1 MIQCFN
7 SNWIIILSILISFI
21 IIKKIYNLLF
31 KKHHVH
37 NRKYIQSKYEVN
49 EKMLP
54 TIAAYY
60 VGLN

>member
-1 MIQCFN
+1 MIECFN
-7 SNWIIILSILISFI
+7 SNWVILLSLLISFI

-31 KKHHVH
+31 GET
-37 NRKYIQSKYEVN
+37 NRNYINPKYDIN

-54 TIAAYY
+54 TITAYY

>member
-1 MIQCFN
+1 MIECFN
-7 SNWIIILSILISFI
+7 SNWVMLLSLLISFI

-31 KKHHVH
+31 GES
-37 NRKYIQSKYEVN
+37 NRNYIKSKYEIN

-54 TIAAYY
+54 TITAYY

>member
-1 MIQCFN
+1 MIECFN
-7 SNWIIILSILISFI
+7 SNWVILLSLLISFI

-31 KKHHVH
+31 GEH
-37 NRKYIQSKYEVN
+37 NRNYINPKYDIN

-54 TIAAYY
+54 TITAYY